1 MQNYYNDFRHKIKD
15 VDAQMFIDN
24 LYALQKLD
32 HNFFFDYEVMDGHL
46 FQVF

>member
-1 MQNYYNDFRHKIKD
+1 MQNYYNNFRHKIKD
-15 VDAQMFIDN
+15 VDAQMFINN

-32 HNFFFDYEVMDGHL
+32 NNFFFDYEVMDGRL